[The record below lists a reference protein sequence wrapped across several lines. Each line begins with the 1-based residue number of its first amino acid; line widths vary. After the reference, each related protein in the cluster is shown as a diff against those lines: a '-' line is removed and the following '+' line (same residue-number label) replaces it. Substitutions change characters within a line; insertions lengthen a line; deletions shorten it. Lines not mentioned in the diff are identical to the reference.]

1 MMPLRNRSGTTL
13 TELLITLVVL
23 GILGAGMS
31 RLMVSQT
38 RFISNS
44 EGLSEARRVARGG
57 TNVIA
62 GDLRGIESSAGVVS
76 ATGTAMTLRV
86 PWWIGVSCGPDGGGA
101 ATHVVM
107 PPVDSL
113 VYSWGS
119 ASVSGEA
126 YVDGGGSPHYTEPA
140 GSIGAGNYSV
150 CAAEG
155 VDTIPGGRL
164 ISISPAI
171 AGANAGL
178 PVFLFQRITYSFAS
192 SWDFP
197 SDLGLFRT
205 VVATGITEEVASPF
219 DSTAHFAYYVA
230 GSVNPVTNPTMGV
243 EVYGVD
249 LSFIGL
255 NRRNT
260 TGGRTQQA
268 PIETAIYFKN
278 R

>member
-1 MMPLRNRSGTTL
+1 MAFRSRPGTTL

-23 GILGAGMS
+23 GILGAGLS
-31 RLMVSQT
+31 RLLVSQT
-38 RFISNS
+38 RFITNS

-57 TNVIA
+57 TNLLA
-62 GDLRGIESSAGVVS
+62 TDLRVVESSAGVVS
-76 ATGTAMTLRV
+76 AAGTAMTLRV

-113 VYSWGS
+113 LYSWGS

-126 YVDGGGSPHYTEPA
+126 YIDAAGAPHYTEPA
-140 GSIGAGNYSV
+140 GSIGVGIYSV
-150 CAAEG
+150 CSGES

-164 ISISPAI
+164 ISITPAI
-171 AGANAGL
+171 TGAAAGL

-192 SWDFP
+192 SLDYP

-205 VVATGITEEVASPF
+205 IDATGTTEEVASPF
-219 DSTAHFAYYVA
+219 DPTAHFEYYVG
-230 GSVNPVTNPTMGV
+230 GSATPVTNPTTGTPI
-243 EVYGVD
+243 YGVD

-260 TGGRTQQA
+260 TGGKTQQA